1 MTNKGVALGEAHAES
16 RSYLPPSSIQF
27 SGAISKKSITAGTWF
42 FSAGINSC
50 RNPSPTLAARRDS
63 TNQVLLLHRSGRT
76 GIRFTSA
83 EIIRFRFVD
92 RTILIDINL
101 VEDGPMVL

>member
-1 MTNKGVALGEAHAES
+1 MTDKGVALGEITQIPFVSSAKLDPVFRGDLEEIDDGWDTVFQRRNQFLPKSQPHA
-16 RSYLPPSSIQF
+16 
-27 SGAISKKSITAGTWF
+27 
-42 FSAGINSC
+42 
-50 RNPSPTLAARRDS
+50 AARRDS

-76 GIRFTSA
+76 GIRLTSA

-101 VEDGPMVL
+101 VEDGPVVL